1 MFNERDWSAFLS
13 EELNST
19 VQVRFG
25 RARQRVL
32 EARHRSTG
40 IGGTSVLNVRLSSFF
55 ANAPAD
61 VREAVAHWLR
71 VGRRARKS
79 AALLDAWVETTV
91 AELPPVARRCL
102 PIRPRGLHHDL
113 PPIAAALTKD
123 RQWLPPLEE
132 LPAVTWGR
140 RTGVRARRS
149 LQLGCYVAEEN
160 LVRMHPVLDQAW
172 VPEWFVRYVLFHE
185 LLHAALP
192 TERGSTGRAVHH
204 GLEFK
209 RWEQSYPDYSKAVTW
224 LDRNLPKLFR
234 STRKIA
240 KQKRPDSTAARE
252 PARPK
257 RAARSSVPSPSPGWL
272 FPFLN

>member
-1 MFNERDWSAFLS
+1 MFNEGDWSAFLT
-13 EELNST
+13 EELKSR

-32 EARHRSTG
+32 EARHQPSSLS
-40 IGGTSVLNVRLSSFF
+40 GGSFLNVRLSSFF
-55 ANAPAD
+55 ANAPVD

-79 AALLDAWVETTV
+79 AALLDAWIETAV
-91 AELPPVARRCL
+91 GELPPVARRRL
-102 PIRPRGLHHDL
+102 PIRSHGVHHDL
-113 PPIAAALTKD
+113 APLAAELTSGSP
-123 RQWLPPLEE
+123 WLPELKQ

-140 RTGVRARRS
+140 RTGARARRT

-160 LVRMHPVLDQAW
+160 LVRMHPVLDQTF

-209 RWEQSYPDYSKAVTW
+209 RWEATYPDYSKAVAW
-224 LDRNLPKLFR
+224 LDRNLPKLLR

-240 KQKRPDSTAARE
+240 KQKRPDSTAAGKLT
-252 PARPK
+252 RPK
-257 RAARSSVPSPSPGWL
+257 RAARSTEQDASPGWL
-272 FPFLN
+272 FPFLH